1 MFIPLFQFLIVR
13 KVFLMVNNIKSKWND
28 IITYLKEESA
38 ITGPAIRT
46 FIEPLEIFS
55 YEDGIVTLQIN
66 KETQGDCID
75 ILKFKYNVHIKVA
88 IEVITGEEVEI
99 NYIYKSE
106 AVPTNIKEE
115 TLTDKYPYLKS
126 GHSFDTFVTSRS
138 NSMAHAAAVA
148 VAEAPTSQVY
158 NPLFLYSGPGLG
170 KTHLMHSIARH
181 IIEHHP
187 ELNVLYTTSEEFT
200 NQVIEAIR
208 TNKIKGDTAATTNLR
223 KKYRNVDVL
232 LIDDIQFI
240 IGKESTQIEF
250 FNTFEA
256 LFQANKQIVISSDKP
271 PRDMDQ
277 LDERYRSRFNSG
289 LPIDIQPPDYE
300 TSMAILK
307 NYQENEPI
315 KLENEILNYIA
326 TNINSNIR
334 DLEGAYTRV
343 ISLSRLTHQ
352 KITMDLAE
360 DALKD
365 IIKPDDSKE
374 ITIDFIIR
382 IVTDHFNLADDAI
395 ISKRKQK
402 SIAFPRQ
409 ICMYLCKELTSLSTT
424 DIGEKLG
431 KRDHSTVIHGC
442 TKIEEML
449 KVDNSL
455 QNTIDAIKKKINP

>member
-1 MFIPLFQFLIVR
+1 MENKIKARWSEIIAY
-13 KVFLMVNNIKSKWND
+13 LM
-28 IITYLKEESA
+28 EESD
-38 ITGPAIRT
+38 ISKPAIRT
-46 FIEPLEIFS
+46 FIEPLEFFS
-55 YEDGIVTLQIN
+55 YDGGVITFQIN
-66 KETQGDCID
+66 KETQGDCISL
-75 ILKFKYNVHIKVA
+75 LKSRYNVHIKVA
-88 IEVITGEEVEI
+88 IEVVIGEEVEI
-99 NYIYKSE
+99 SYIYKSE
-106 AVPTNIKEE
+106 SVSSYIKEE

-187 ELNVLYTTSEEFT
+187 ELNVLYTTSEDFT

-208 TNKIKGDTAATTNLR
+208 TNKKKGDTAATANLR
-223 KKYRNVDVL
+223 KKYRNIDVF

-256 LFQANKQIVISSDKP
+256 LFQSNKQIVISSDKP

-307 NYQENEPI
+307 NYQENESV
-315 KLENEILNYIA
+315 KLDDKILSYIA
-326 TNINSNIR
+326 TNIRSNIR
-334 DLEGAYTRV
+334 DLEGAYKRV
-343 ISLSRLTHQ
+343 IFSSKLHR
-352 KITMDLAE
+352 KEITLDLAE

-365 IIKPDDSKE
+365 IIRPDDARE
-374 ITIDFIIR
+374 ITVDFINK
-382 IVTDHFNLADDAI
+382 IVTDHFNLAEDAI
-395 ISKRKQK
+395 VSKRKQK

-409 ICMYLCKELTSLSTT
+409 ICMYLCKEFTDLSTT

-431 KRDHSTVIHGC
+431 NRDHSTIIHGC
-442 TKIEEML
+442 DKISEML
-449 KVDNSL
+449 KVDKSL
-455 QNTIDAIKKKINP
+455 QNTIDILRKKINP

>member
-1 MFIPLFQFLIVR
+1 MENKIKARWSEIIAY
-13 KVFLMVNNIKSKWND
+13 LM
-28 IITYLKEESA
+28 EESD
-38 ITGPAIRT
+38 ISKPAIRT
-46 FIEPLEIFS
+46 FIEPLEFFS
-55 YEDGIVTLQIN
+55 YDGGVITFQIN
-66 KETQGDCID
+66 KETQGDCIS
-75 ILKFKYNVHIKVA
+75 LLRSRYNVHIKVA
-88 IEVITGEEVEI
+88 IEVVIGEEIEI
-99 NYIYKSE
+99 SYIYKSE
-106 AVPTNIKEE
+106 SVSSYIKEE

-187 ELNVLYTTSEEFT
+187 ELNVLYTTSEDFT

-208 TNKIKGDTAATTNLR
+208 TNKKKGDTAATANLR
-223 KKYRNVDVL
+223 KKYRNIDVF

-256 LFQANKQIVISSDKP
+256 LFQSNKQIVISSDKP

-307 NYQENEPI
+307 NYQENESV
-315 KLENEILNYIA
+315 KLDDKILSYIA
-326 TNINSNIR
+326 TNIRSNIR
-334 DLEGAYTRV
+334 DLEGAYKRV
-343 ISLSRLTHQ
+343 IFSSKLHR
-352 KITMDLAE
+352 KEITLDLAE

-365 IIKPDDSKE
+365 IIRPDDARE
-374 ITIDFIIR
+374 ITVDFINK
-382 IVTDHFNLADDAI
+382 IVTDHFNLAEDAI
-395 ISKRKQK
+395 VSKRKQK

-409 ICMYLCKELTSLSTT
+409 ICMYLCKEFTDLSTT

-431 KRDHSTVIHGC
+431 NRDHSTIIHGC
-442 TKIEEML
+442 DKISEML
-449 KVDNSL
+449 KVDKSL
-455 QNTIDAIKKKINP
+455 QNTIDILRKKINP

>member
-1 MFIPLFQFLIVR
+1 MENKIKAQWSEIIEY
-13 KVFLMVNNIKSKWND
+13 LM
-28 IITYLKEESA
+28 EESD
-38 ITGPAIRT
+38 ISKPAIRT
-46 FIEPLEIFS
+46 FIEPLEFFM
-55 YEDGIVTLQIN
+55 YENGVITFQID
-66 KETQGDCID
+66 KETQGDCIS
-75 ILKFKYNVHIKVA
+75 LLQSRYNIHIKIA
-88 IEVITGEEVEI
+88 IEVVLGEKVEI
-99 NYIYKSE
+99 NYIYKAETVSSY
-106 AVPTNIKEE
+106 IKEE

-126 GHSFDTFVTSRS
+126 GHSFDTFVISRS

-187 ELNVLYTTSEEFT
+187 ELNVLYTTSEDFT

-208 TNKIKGDTAATTNLR
+208 TNKKKGDTAATANLR
-223 KKYRNVDVL
+223 KKFRNIDVF

-256 LFQANKQIVISSDKP
+256 LFQSNKQIVISSDKP

-307 NYQENEPI
+307 NYQENESV
-315 KLENEILNYIA
+315 KLDDNILSYIA
-326 TNINSNIR
+326 TNIRSNIR
-334 DLEGAYTRV
+334 DLEGAYKRV
-343 ISLSRLTHQ
+343 IFSSKLHRK
-352 KITMDLAE
+352 KITLDLAE

-365 IIKPDDSKE
+365 IIRPNDARE
-374 ITIDFIIR
+374 ISVDFINKV
-382 IVTDHFNLADDAI
+382 VTDHFDLSDDAI
-395 ISKRKQK
+395 VSKRKQK
-402 SIAFPRQ
+402 NIAFPRQ
-409 ICMYLCKELTSLSTT
+409 ICMYLCKEFTDLSTT
-424 DIGEKLG
+424 EIGEKLG

-442 TKIEEML
+442 DKISELL
-449 KVDNSL
+449 KTDKSL
-455 QNTIDAIKKKINP
+455 QDTIDILRKKINP

>member
-1 MFIPLFQFLIVR
+1 MENKIKARWSEIIAY
-13 KVFLMVNNIKSKWND
+13 LM
-28 IITYLKEESA
+28 EESD
-38 ITGPAIRT
+38 ISKPAIRT
-46 FIEPLEIFS
+46 FIEPLEFFS
-55 YEDGIVTLQIN
+55 YDDGIITFQIN
-66 KETQGDCID
+66 KETQGDCISL
-75 ILKFKYNVHIKVA
+75 LKSRYNVHIKVA
-88 IEVITGEEVEI
+88 IEVVIGEEVEI
-99 NYIYKSE
+99 SYIYKSE
-106 AVPTNIKEE
+106 SVSSYIKEE

-187 ELNVLYTTSEEFT
+187 ELNVLYTTSEDFT

-208 TNKIKGDTAATTNLR
+208 TNKKKGDTAATANLR
-223 KKYRNVDVL
+223 KKYRNIDVF

-307 NYQENEPI
+307 NYQENESV
-315 KLENEILNYIA
+315 KLDDKILSYIA
-326 TNINSNIR
+326 TNIRSNIR
-334 DLEGAYTRV
+334 DLEGAYKRV
-343 ISLSRLTHQ
+343 IFSSKLHR
-352 KITMDLAE
+352 KEITLDLAE

-365 IIKPDDSKE
+365 IIRPDDARE
-374 ITIDFIIR
+374 ITVDFINK
-382 IVTDHFNLADDAI
+382 IVTDHFNLAEDAI
-395 ISKRKQK
+395 VSKRKQK

-409 ICMYLCKELTSLSTT
+409 ICMYLCKEFTDLSTT

-431 KRDHSTVIHGC
+431 NRDHSTIIHGC
-442 TKIEEML
+442 EKISEML
-449 KVDNSL
+449 KVDKSL
-455 QNTIDAIKKKINP
+455 QNTIDILRKKINP

>member
-1 MFIPLFQFLIVR
+1 M
-13 KVFLMVNNIKSKWND
+13 KNKIKAQWSD
-28 IITYLKEESA
+28 IIAYLMEESD
-38 ITGPAIRT
+38 ISKPAIRT
-46 FIEPLEIFS
+46 FIEPLEFFS
-55 YEDGIVTLQIN
+55 YDGGVITFQIN
-66 KETQGDCID
+66 KETQGDCISL
-75 ILKFKYNVHIKVA
+75 LKSRYNVHIKVA
-88 IEVITGEEVEI
+88 IEVVIGEEVEI
-99 NYIYKSE
+99 SYIYKSE
-106 AVPTNIKEE
+106 SVSSYIKEE

-187 ELNVLYTTSEEFT
+187 ELNVLYTTSEDFT

-208 TNKIKGDTAATTNLR
+208 TNKKKGDTAATANLR
-223 KKYRNVDVL
+223 KKYRNIDVF

-256 LFQANKQIVISSDKP
+256 LFQSNKQIVISSDKP

-307 NYQENEPI
+307 NYQENESV
-315 KLENEILNYIA
+315 KLDDKILSYIA
-326 TNINSNIR
+326 TNIRSNIR
-334 DLEGAYTRV
+334 DLEGAYKRV
-343 ISLSRLTHQ
+343 IFSSKLHR
-352 KITMDLAE
+352 KEITLDLAE

-365 IIKPDDSKE
+365 IIRPDDARE
-374 ITIDFIIR
+374 ITVDFINK
-382 IVTDHFNLADDAI
+382 IVTDHFNLAEDAI
-395 ISKRKQK
+395 VSKRKQK

-409 ICMYLCKELTSLSTT
+409 ICMYLCKEFTDLSTT

-431 KRDHSTVIHGC
+431 NRDHSTIIHGC
-442 TKIEEML
+442 DKISEML
-449 KVDNSL
+449 KVDKSL
-455 QNTIDAIKKKINP
+455 QNTIDILRKKINP

>member
-1 MFIPLFQFLIVR
+1 MENKIKARWSEIIAY
-13 KVFLMVNNIKSKWND
+13 LM
-28 IITYLKEESA
+28 EESD
-38 ITGPAIRT
+38 ISKPAIRT
-46 FIEPLEIFS
+46 FIEPLEFFS
-55 YEDGIVTLQIN
+55 YDGGVITFQIN
-66 KETQGDCID
+66 KETQGDCISL
-75 ILKFKYNVHIKVA
+75 LKSRYNVHIKVA
-88 IEVITGEEVEI
+88 IEVVIGEEVEI
-99 NYIYKSE
+99 SYIYKSE
-106 AVPTNIKEE
+106 SVSSYIKEE

-187 ELNVLYTTSEEFT
+187 ELNVLYTTSEDFT

-208 TNKIKGDTAATTNLR
+208 TNKKKGDTAATANLR
-223 KKYRNVDVL
+223 KKYRNIDVF

-256 LFQANKQIVISSDKP
+256 LFQSNKQIVISSDKP

-307 NYQENEPI
+307 NYQENESV
-315 KLENEILNYIA
+315 KLDDKILSYIA
-326 TNINSNIR
+326 TNIRSNIR
-334 DLEGAYTRV
+334 DLEGAYKRV
-343 ISLSRLTHQ
+343 IFSSKLHR
-352 KITMDLAE
+352 KEITLDLAE

-365 IIKPDDSKE
+365 IIRPDDARE
-374 ITIDFIIR
+374 ITVDFINK
-382 IVTDHFNLADDAI
+382 IVTDHFNLAEDAI
-395 ISKRKQK
+395 VSKRKQK

-409 ICMYLCKELTSLSTT
+409 ICMYLCKEFTDLSTT

-431 KRDHSTVIHGC
+431 NRDHSTIIHGC
-442 TKIEEML
+442 EKISEML
-449 KVDNSL
+449 KVDKSL
-455 QNTIDAIKKKINP
+455 QNTIDILRKKINP

>member
-1 MFIPLFQFLIVR
+1 MKNEI
-13 KVFLMVNNIKSKWND
+13 KTKWNNIMA
-28 IITYLKEESA
+28 YLKEESA

-55 YEDGIVTLQIN
+55 YEDDIVTFEIN

-75 ILKFKYNVHIKVA
+75 ILKSKYNVHIKVA
-88 IEVITGEEVEI
+88 IEVVTGQEVEVD
-99 NYIYKSE
+99 YIYKTES
-106 AVPTNIKEE
+106 VSSYIKEE

-138 NSMAHAAAVA
+138 NSMAYAAAVA

-158 NPLFLYSGPGLG
+158 NPLFLYSGSGLG

-181 IIEHHP
+181 IIENHP
-187 ELNVLYTTSEEFT
+187 ELNVLYTTSEDFT
-200 NQVIEAIR
+200 NQVVEAIR
-208 TNKIKGDTAATTNLR
+208 TNKKKGDTAATTNLR
-223 KKYRNVDVL
+223 KKYRYVDVL

-256 LFQANKQIVISSDKP
+256 LFQADKQIVISSDKP

-307 NYQENEPI
+307 NYQENESI
-315 KLENEILNYIA
+315 KLEDKILSYIA
-326 TNINSNIR
+326 TNIKSNIR
-334 DLEGAYTRV
+334 DLEGAYKKV
-343 ISLSRLTHQ
+343 IFLSKLTHQ
-352 KITMDLAE
+352 EITLALAE

-365 IIKPDDSKE
+365 IIKPNDSKE
-374 ITIDFIIR
+374 ITVDYINK
-382 IVTDHFNLADDAI
+382 IVTDHYNLAEDAI

-409 ICMYLCKELTSLSTT
+409 ICMYLCKELTGLSTT

-431 KRDHSTVIHGC
+431 NRDHSTVIHGC

-455 QNTIDAIKKKINP
+455 QNTIDVLMKKINP

>member
-1 MFIPLFQFLIVR
+1 MENKIKAQWSEIIAY
-13 KVFLMVNNIKSKWND
+13 LM
-28 IITYLKEESA
+28 EESD
-38 ITGPAIRT
+38 ISKPAIRT
-46 FIEPLEIFS
+46 FIEPLEFFS
-55 YEDGIVTLQIN
+55 YEDGVITFQIN
-66 KETQGDCID
+66 KETQGDCISL
-75 ILKFKYNVHIKVA
+75 LKSRYNVHIKVA
-88 IEVITGEEVEI
+88 IEVVIGEEIEI
-99 NYIYKSE
+99 SYIYKSE
-106 AVPTNIKEE
+106 SVSSYIKEE

-181 IIEHHP
+181 IIEHHS
-187 ELNVLYTTSEEFT
+187 ELNVLYTTSEDFT

-208 TNKIKGDTAATTNLR
+208 TNKKKGDTAATANLR
-223 KKYRNVDVL
+223 KKYRNIDVF

-256 LFQANKQIVISSDKP
+256 LFQSNKQIVISSDKP

-307 NYQENEPI
+307 NYQENESV
-315 KLENEILNYIA
+315 KLDDKILSYIA
-326 TNINSNIR
+326 TNIRSNIR
-334 DLEGAYTRV
+334 DLEGAYKRV
-343 ISLSRLTHQ
+343 IFSSKLHR
-352 KITMDLAE
+352 KEITLDLAE

-365 IIKPDDSKE
+365 IIRPDDARE
-374 ITIDFIIR
+374 ITVDFINK
-382 IVTDHFNLADDAI
+382 IVTDHFNLAEDAI
-395 ISKRKQK
+395 VSKRKQK

-409 ICMYLCKELTSLSTT
+409 ICMYLCKEFTDLSTS

-431 KRDHSTVIHGC
+431 NRDHSTIIHGC
-442 TKIEEML
+442 DKISEML
-449 KVDNSL
+449 KVDKSL
-455 QNTIDAIKKKINP
+455 QNTIDILRKKINP

>member
-1 MFIPLFQFLIVR
+1 MENKIKAQWSEIIAY
-13 KVFLMVNNIKSKWND
+13 LM
-28 IITYLKEESA
+28 EESD
-38 ITGPAIRT
+38 ISKPAIRT
-46 FIEPLEIFS
+46 FIEPLEFFS
-55 YEDGIVTLQIN
+55 YDNRVITFQIN
-66 KETQGDCID
+66 KETQGDCISL
-75 ILKFKYNVHIKVA
+75 LKSRYNVHIKVA
-88 IEVITGEEVEI
+88 IEVVIGEEIEI
-99 NYIYKSE
+99 SYIYKSE
-106 AVPTNIKEE
+106 SVSSYIKEE

-181 IIEHHP
+181 IIEHHS
-187 ELNVLYTTSEEFT
+187 ELNVLYTTSEDFT

-208 TNKIKGDTAATTNLR
+208 TNKKKGDTAATANLR
-223 KKYRNVDVL
+223 KKYRNIDVF

-256 LFQANKQIVISSDKP
+256 LFQSNKQIVISSDKP

-307 NYQENEPI
+307 NYQENESV
-315 KLENEILNYIA
+315 KLDDKILSYIA
-326 TNINSNIR
+326 TNIRSNIR
-334 DLEGAYTRV
+334 DLEGAYKRV
-343 ISLSRLTHQ
+343 IFSSKLHR
-352 KITMDLAE
+352 KEITLDLAE

-365 IIKPDDSKE
+365 IIRPDDARE
-374 ITIDFIIR
+374 ITVDFINK
-382 IVTDHFNLADDAI
+382 IVTDHFNLAEDAI
-395 ISKRKQK
+395 VSKRKQK

-409 ICMYLCKELTSLSTT
+409 ICMYLSKEFTDLSTT

-431 KRDHSTVIHGC
+431 NRDHSTIIHGC
-442 TKIEEML
+442 DKISEML
-449 KVDNSL
+449 KVDKSL
-455 QNTIDAIKKKINP
+455 QNTIDILRKKINP

>member
-1 MFIPLFQFLIVR
+1 MENKIKAQWSEIIAY
-13 KVFLMVNNIKSKWND
+13 LM
-28 IITYLKEESA
+28 EESD
-38 ITGPAIRT
+38 ISKPAIRT
-46 FIEPLEIFS
+46 FIEPLEFFS
-55 YEDGIVTLQIN
+55 YDDGVITFQIN
-66 KETQGDCID
+66 KETQGDCISL
-75 ILKFKYNVHIKVA
+75 LKSRYNVHIKVA
-88 IEVITGEEVEI
+88 IEVVIGEEIEI
-99 NYIYKSE
+99 SYIYKSE
-106 AVPTNIKEE
+106 SVSSYIKEE

-187 ELNVLYTTSEEFT
+187 ELNVLYTTSEDFT

-208 TNKIKGDTAATTNLR
+208 TNKKKGDTAATANLR
-223 KKYRNVDVL
+223 KKYRNIDVF

-256 LFQANKQIVISSDKP
+256 LFQSNKQIVISSDKP

-307 NYQENEPI
+307 NYQENESV
-315 KLENEILNYIA
+315 KLDDKILSYIA
-326 TNINSNIR
+326 TNIRSNIR
-334 DLEGAYTRV
+334 DLEGAYKRV
-343 ISLSRLTHQ
+343 IFSSKLHR
-352 KITMDLAE
+352 KEITLDLAE

-365 IIKPDDSKE
+365 IIRPDDARE
-374 ITIDFIIR
+374 ITVDFINK
-382 IVTDHFNLADDAI
+382 IVTDHFNLAEDAI
-395 ISKRKQK
+395 VSKRKQK

-409 ICMYLCKELTSLSTT
+409 ICMYLCKEFTDLSTT

-431 KRDHSTVIHGC
+431 NRDHSTIIHGC
-442 TKIEEML
+442 DKISEML
-449 KVDNSL
+449 KVDKSL
-455 QNTIDAIKKKINP
+455 QNTIDILRKKINP

>member
-1 MFIPLFQFLIVR
+1 MKNEI
-13 KVFLMVNNIKSKWND
+13 KAKWNNI
-28 IITYLKEESA
+28 IAYLKEESA

-46 FIEPLEIFS
+46 FIEPLEIHS
-55 YEDGIVTLQIN
+55 YKDGVVTFEIN

-75 ILKFKYNVHIKVA
+75 ILKSKYNVHIKVA
-88 IEVITGEEVEI
+88 IEVVTGQEVEI
-99 NYIYKSE
+99 DYIYKTELVSSY
-106 AVPTNIKEE
+106 IKEE

-138 NSMAHAAAVA
+138 NSMAYAAAVA
-148 VAEAPTSQVY
+148 VAETPTSQVY
-158 NPLFLYSGPGLG
+158 NPLFLYSDSGLG

-181 IIEHHP
+181 IIENHP
-187 ELNVLYTTSEEFT
+187 ELNVLYTTSEDFT

-208 TNKIKGDTAATTNLR
+208 TNKKKGDTAATTNLR

-256 LFQANKQIVISSDKP
+256 LFQADKQIVISSDKP

-307 NYQENEPI
+307 NYQENESI
-315 KLENEILNYIA
+315 KLEDKILSYIA
-326 TNINSNIR
+326 TNIKSNIR
-334 DLEGAYTRV
+334 DLEGAYKKV
-343 ISLSRLTHQ
+343 IFLSKLTHQ
-352 KITMDLAE
+352 EITLALAE

-365 IIKPDDSKE
+365 IIKPNDSKE
-374 ITIDFIIR
+374 ITVDYINK
-382 IVTDHFNLADDAI
+382 IVTDHYNLAEDAI

-409 ICMYLCKELTSLSTT
+409 ICMYLCKELTGLSTT

-431 KRDHSTVIHGC
+431 NRDHSTVIHGC

-455 QNTIDAIKKKINP
+455 QNTIDVLMKKINP

>member
-1 MFIPLFQFLIVR
+1 M
-13 KVFLMVNNIKSKWND
+13 KNEIKAKWNN

-55 YEDGIVTLQIN
+55 YEDGVITFEIN

-75 ILKFKYNVHIKVA
+75 ILKSKYNVHIKVA
-88 IEVITGEEVEI
+88 IEVITGQEVEVD
-99 NYIYKSE
+99 YIYKTES
-106 AVPTNIKEE
+106 VSSYIKEE

-138 NSMAHAAAVA
+138 NSMAYAAAVA

-158 NPLFLYSGPGLG
+158 NPLFLYSGSGLG

-181 IIEHHP
+181 IIENHP
-187 ELNVLYTTSEEFT
+187 ELNVLYTTSEDFT
-200 NQVIEAIR
+200 NQVVEAIR
-208 TNKIKGDTAATTNLR
+208 TNKKKGDTAATTNLR
-223 KKYRNVDVL
+223 KKYRYVDVL

-256 LFQANKQIVISSDKP
+256 LFQADKQIVISSDKP

-307 NYQENEPI
+307 NYQENESI
-315 KLENEILNYIA
+315 KLEDKILSYIA
-326 TNINSNIR
+326 TNIKSNIR
-334 DLEGAYTRV
+334 DLEGAYKKV
-343 ISLSRLTHQ
+343 IFLSKLTHQ
-352 KITMDLAE
+352 EITLALAE

-365 IIKPDDSKE
+365 IIKPNDSKE
-374 ITIDFIIR
+374 ITVDYINK
-382 IVTDHFNLADDAI
+382 IVTDHYNLTEDAI

-409 ICMYLCKELTSLSTT
+409 ICMYLCKELTGLSTT

-431 KRDHSTVIHGC
+431 NRDHSTVIHGC

-455 QNTIDAIKKKINP
+455 QNTIDVLMKKINP

>member
-1 MFIPLFQFLIVR
+1 M
-13 KVFLMVNNIKSKWND
+13 KNKIKAQWSD
-28 IITYLKEESA
+28 IIAYLMEESD
-38 ITGPAIRT
+38 ISKPAIRT
-46 FIEPLEIFS
+46 FIEPLEVYS
-55 YEDGIVTLQIN
+55 YEDGVITFQIN
-66 KETQGDCID
+66 KETQGDCISL
-75 ILKFKYNVHIKVA
+75 LKSRYNVHIKVA
-88 IEVITGEEVEI
+88 IEVVIGEEVEI
-99 NYIYKSE
+99 SYIYKTES
-106 AVPTNIKEE
+106 VSTYIKEE

-181 IIEHHP
+181 IIEHYP
-187 ELNVLYTTSEEFT
+187 ELNVLYTTSEDFT

-208 TNKIKGDTAATTNLR
+208 TNKKKGDTAATTNLR
-223 KKYRNVDVL
+223 KKFRNVDVL

-307 NYQENEPI
+307 NYQENESV
-315 KLENEILNYIA
+315 KLDDKILSYIA
-326 TNINSNIR
+326 TNIKSNIR
-334 DLEGAYTRV
+334 DLEGAYKRV
-343 ISLSRLTHQ
+343 IFSSKLNR
-352 KITMDLAE
+352 KEITLELAE

-365 IIKPDDSKE
+365 IIRPNDSRK
-374 ITIDFIIR
+374 ITVDYINK
-382 IVTDHFNLADDAI
+382 IVTDHFNLAEDAI
-395 ISKRKQK
+395 NSKRKNKQ
-402 SIAFPRQ
+402 IAFPRQ
-409 ICMYLCKELTSLSTT
+409 ICMYLCKEYTELSTT
-424 DIGEKLG
+424 DIGKNLG
-431 KRDHSTVIHGC
+431 NRDHSTVMHGC
-442 TKIEEML
+442 NKISELL
-449 KVDNSL
+449 KVDNNL
-455 QNTIDAIKKKINP
+455 QNTIDILKKKINP

>member
-1 MFIPLFQFLIVR
+1 MENKIKAQWSEIIAY
-13 KVFLMVNNIKSKWND
+13 LM
-28 IITYLKEESA
+28 EESD
-38 ITGPAIRT
+38 ISKPAIRT
-46 FIEPLEIFS
+46 FIEPLEFFS
-55 YEDGIVTLQIN
+55 YEDGVITFQIN
-66 KETQGDCID
+66 KETQGDCISL
-75 ILKFKYNVHIKVA
+75 LKSRYNVHIKVA
-88 IEVITGEEVEI
+88 IEVVIGEEIEI
-99 NYIYKSE
+99 SYIYKSE
-106 AVPTNIKEE
+106 SVSSYIKEE

-181 IIEHHP
+181 IIEHHS
-187 ELNVLYTTSEEFT
+187 ELNVLYTTSEDFT

-208 TNKIKGDTAATTNLR
+208 TNKKKGDTAATANLR
-223 KKYRNVDVL
+223 KKYRNIDVF

-256 LFQANKQIVISSDKP
+256 LFQSNKQIVISSDKP

-307 NYQENEPI
+307 NYQENESV
-315 KLENEILNYIA
+315 KLDDKILSYIA
-326 TNINSNIR
+326 TNIRSNIR
-334 DLEGAYTRV
+334 DLEGAYKRV
-343 ISLSRLTHQ
+343 IFSSKLHR
-352 KITMDLAE
+352 KEITLDLAE

-365 IIKPDDSKE
+365 IIRPDDARE
-374 ITIDFIIR
+374 ITVDFINK
-382 IVTDHFNLADDAI
+382 IVTDHFNLAEDAI
-395 ISKRKQK
+395 VSKRKQK

-409 ICMYLCKELTSLSTT
+409 ICMYLCKEFTDLSTT

-431 KRDHSTVIHGC
+431 NRDHSTIIHGC
-442 TKIEEML
+442 DKISEML
-449 KVDNSL
+449 KVDKSL
-455 QNTIDAIKKKINP
+455 QNTIDILRKKINP

>member
-1 MFIPLFQFLIVR
+1 M
-13 KVFLMVNNIKSKWND
+13 KDKIKSQWDN
-28 IITYLKEESA
+28 IIAYLKEESP

-55 YEDGIVTLQIN
+55 YEDGILTLQID
-66 KETQGDCID
+66 KKTQGDCID
-75 ILKFKYNVHIKVA
+75 FLKSRYNVHIKVA
-88 IEVITGEEVEI
+88 IESVIGNEVEI

-106 AVPTNIKEE
+106 PVSTYLKEE
-115 TLTDKYPYLKS
+115 SLTDKYPYLKS

-138 NSMAHAAAVA
+138 NSMAYAAAVA

-158 NPLFLYSGPGLG
+158 NPLFLYSGSGLG

-181 IIEHHP
+181 VIEHHP
-187 ELNVLYTTSEEFT
+187 ELNVLYTTSEDFT

-208 TNKIKGDTAATTNLR
+208 TNKKKGDTAATTNLR
-223 KKYRNVDVL
+223 NKYRNVDVL

-256 LFQANKQIVISSDKP
+256 LSQADKQIVISSDKP

-307 NYQENEPI
+307 NYQENESV
-315 KLENEILNYIA
+315 KLEDKILSYIA
-326 TNINSNIR
+326 TNIRSNIR
-334 DLEGAYTRV
+334 DLEGAYKKV
-343 ISLSRLTHQ
+343 IFLSKLTHQ
-352 KITMDLAE
+352 EITLELAE

-365 IIKPDDSKE
+365 IIKPNDSKE
-374 ITIDFIIR
+374 ITVDFIIK
-382 IVTDHFNLADDAI
+382 IVTDHFNLAEDAI
-395 ISKRKQK
+395 ISKRRQN

-409 ICMYLCKELTSLSTT
+409 ICMYLCKELTGLSTT

-431 KRDHSTVIHGC
+431 NRDHSTVIHGC
-442 TKIEEML
+442 AKIEEKL

-455 QNTIDAIKKKINP
+455 QNTIEVLKKKINP

>member
-1 MFIPLFQFLIVR
+1 M
-13 KVFLMVNNIKSKWND
+13 
-28 IITYLKEESA
+28 EESD
-38 ITGPAIRT
+38 ISKPAIRT
-46 FIEPLEIFS
+46 FIEPLEFFS
-55 YEDGIVTLQIN
+55 YDDGIITFQIN
-66 KETQGDCID
+66 KETQGDCISL
-75 ILKFKYNVHIKVA
+75 LKSRYNVHIKVA
-88 IEVITGEEVEI
+88 IEVVIGEEVEI
-99 NYIYKSE
+99 SYIYKSE
-106 AVPTNIKEE
+106 SVSSYIKEE

-187 ELNVLYTTSEEFT
+187 ELNVLYTTSEDFT

-208 TNKIKGDTAATTNLR
+208 TNKKKGDTAATANLR
-223 KKYRNVDVL
+223 KKYRNIDVF

-307 NYQENEPI
+307 NYQENESV
-315 KLENEILNYIA
+315 KLDDKILSYIA
-326 TNINSNIR
+326 TNIRSNIR
-334 DLEGAYTRV
+334 DLEGAYKRV
-343 ISLSRLTHQ
+343 IFSSKLHR
-352 KITMDLAE
+352 KEITLDLAE

-365 IIKPDDSKE
+365 IIRPDDARE
-374 ITIDFIIR
+374 ITVDFINK
-382 IVTDHFNLADDAI
+382 IVTDHFNLAEDAI

-409 ICMYLCKELTSLSTT
+409 ICMYLCKEFTDLSTT

-431 KRDHSTVIHGC
+431 NRDHSTIIHGC
-442 TKIEEML
+442 EKISEML
-449 KVDNSL
+449 KVDKSL
-455 QNTIDAIKKKINP
+455 QNTIDILRKKINP

>member
-1 MFIPLFQFLIVR
+1 MENKIKAQWSEIIAY
-13 KVFLMVNNIKSKWND
+13 LM
-28 IITYLKEESA
+28 EESD
-38 ITGPAIRT
+38 ISKPAIRT
-46 FIEPLEIFS
+46 FIEPLEFFS
-55 YEDGIVTLQIN
+55 YDDGIITFQIN
-66 KETQGDCID
+66 KETQGDCISL
-75 ILKFKYNVHIKVA
+75 LKSRYNVHIKVA
-88 IEVITGEEVEI
+88 IEVVIGEEIEI
-99 NYIYKSE
+99 SYIYKSE
-106 AVPTNIKEE
+106 SVSSYIKEE

-181 IIEHHP
+181 ILEHHP
-187 ELNVLYTTSEEFT
+187 ELNVLYTTSEDFT

-208 TNKIKGDTAATTNLR
+208 TNKKKGDTAATANLR
-223 KKYRNVDVL
+223 KKYRNIDVF

-256 LFQANKQIVISSDKP
+256 LFQSNKQIVISSDKP

-307 NYQENEPI
+307 NYQENESV
-315 KLENEILNYIA
+315 KLDDKILSYIA
-326 TNINSNIR
+326 TNIRSNIR
-334 DLEGAYTRV
+334 DLEGAYKRV
-343 ISLSRLTHQ
+343 IFSSKLHR
-352 KITMDLAE
+352 KEITLDLAE

-365 IIKPDDSKE
+365 IIRPDDARE
-374 ITIDFIIR
+374 ITVDFINK
-382 IVTDHFNLADDAI
+382 IVTDHFNLAEDAI
-395 ISKRKQK
+395 VSKRKQK

-409 ICMYLCKELTSLSTT
+409 ICMYLCKEFTDLSTT

-431 KRDHSTVIHGC
+431 NRDHSTIIHGC
-442 TKIEEML
+442 DKISELL
-449 KVDNSL
+449 KVDKSL
-455 QNTIDAIKKKINP
+455 QNTIDILRKKINP

>member
-1 MFIPLFQFLIVR
+1 MENKIKAQWSEIIAY
-13 KVFLMVNNIKSKWND
+13 LM
-28 IITYLKEESA
+28 EESD
-38 ITGPAIRT
+38 ISKPAIRT
-46 FIEPLEIFS
+46 FIEPLEFFS
-55 YEDGIVTLQIN
+55 YEDGVITFQIN
-66 KETQGDCID
+66 KETQGDCISL
-75 ILKFKYNVHIKVA
+75 LKSRYNVHIKVA
-88 IEVITGEEVEI
+88 IEVVIGEEIEI
-99 NYIYKSE
+99 SYIYKSE
-106 AVPTNIKEE
+106 SVSSYIKEE

-187 ELNVLYTTSEEFT
+187 ELNVLYTTSEDFT

-208 TNKIKGDTAATTNLR
+208 TNKKKGDTAATANLR
-223 KKYRNVDVL
+223 KKYRNIDVF

-256 LFQANKQIVISSDKP
+256 LFQSNKQIVISSDKP

-307 NYQENEPI
+307 NYQENESV
-315 KLENEILNYIA
+315 KLDDKILSYIA
-326 TNINSNIR
+326 TNIRSNIR
-334 DLEGAYTRV
+334 DLEGAYKRV
-343 ISLSRLTHQ
+343 IFSSKLHR
-352 KITMDLAE
+352 KEITLDLAE

-365 IIKPDDSKE
+365 IIRPDDARE
-374 ITIDFIIR
+374 ITVDFINK
-382 IVTDHFNLADDAI
+382 IVTDHFNLAEDAI
-395 ISKRKQK
+395 VSKRKQK

-409 ICMYLCKELTSLSTT
+409 ICMYLCKEFTDLSTT

-431 KRDHSTVIHGC
+431 NRDHSTIIHGC
-442 TKIEEML
+442 DKISEML
-449 KVDNSL
+449 KVDKSL
-455 QNTIDAIKKKINP
+455 QNTIDILRKKINP

>member
-1 MFIPLFQFLIVR
+1 M
-13 KVFLMVNNIKSKWND
+13 KNKIKAQWSD
-28 IITYLKEESA
+28 IIAYLMEESD
-38 ITGPAIRT
+38 ISKPAIRT
-46 FIEPLEIFS
+46 FIEPLEVYS
-55 YEDGIVTLQIN
+55 YKDGVVTLQID
-66 KETQGDCID
+66 KETQGDCIGL
-75 ILKFKYNVHIKVA
+75 LKSRYNIHIKVA
-88 IEVITGEEVEI
+88 IEVVIGEEVEI
-99 NYIYKSE
+99 SYIYKSE
-106 AVPTNIKEE
+106 AVPTYIKEE

-126 GHSFDTFVTSRS
+126 GHSFDTFVTSQS

-181 IIEHHP
+181 IIEHYP
-187 ELNVLYTTSEEFT
+187 ELNVLYTTSEDFT

-208 TNKIKGDTAATTNLR
+208 TNKKKGDTAATTNLR

-271 PRDMDQ
+271 PRDMEQ

-307 NYQENEPI
+307 NYQENESV
-315 KLENEILNYIA
+315 KLDDKILSYIA
-326 TNINSNIR
+326 TNIKSNIR
-334 DLEGAYTRV
+334 DLEGAYKRV
-343 ISLSRLTHQ
+343 IFSSKLNH
-352 KITMDLAE
+352 KEITLELAE

-365 IIKPDDSKE
+365 IIRPNDSRE
-374 ITIDFIIR
+374 ITVDYINK
-382 IVTDHFNLADDAI
+382 IVTDHFNLAEDAI
-395 ISKRKQK
+395 NSKRKNKQ
-402 SIAFPRQ
+402 IAFPRQ
-409 ICMYLCKELTSLSTT
+409 ICMYLCKELTELSTT

-431 KRDHSTVIHGC
+431 NRDHSTVMHGC
-442 TKIEEML
+442 NKISELL
-449 KVDNSL
+449 KVDNNL
-455 QNTIDAIKKKINP
+455 QNTIDILKKKINP

>member
-1 MFIPLFQFLIVR
+1 MENKIKARWSEIIAY
-13 KVFLMVNNIKSKWND
+13 LM
-28 IITYLKEESA
+28 EESN
-38 ITGPAIRT
+38 ISKPAIRT
-46 FIEPLEIFS
+46 FIEPLEFFS
-55 YEDGIVTLQIN
+55 YDGGVITFQIN
-66 KETQGDCID
+66 KETQGDCISL
-75 ILKFKYNVHIKVA
+75 LKSRYNVHIKVA
-88 IEVITGEEVEI
+88 IEVVIGEEVEI
-99 NYIYKSE
+99 SYIYKSE
-106 AVPTNIKEE
+106 SVSSYIKEE

-187 ELNVLYTTSEEFT
+187 ELNVLYTTSEDFT

-208 TNKIKGDTAATTNLR
+208 TNKKKGDTAATANLR
-223 KKYRNVDVL
+223 KKYRNIDVF

-256 LFQANKQIVISSDKP
+256 LFQSNKQIVISSDKP

-307 NYQENEPI
+307 NYQENESV
-315 KLENEILNYIA
+315 KLDDKILSYIA
-326 TNINSNIR
+326 TNIRSNIR
-334 DLEGAYTRV
+334 DLEGAYKRV
-343 ISLSRLTHQ
+343 IFSSKLHR
-352 KITMDLAE
+352 KEITLDLAE

-365 IIKPDDSKE
+365 IIRPDDARE
-374 ITIDFIIR
+374 ITVDFINK
-382 IVTDHFNLADDAI
+382 IVTDHFNLAEDAI
-395 ISKRKQK
+395 VSKRKQK

-409 ICMYLCKELTSLSTT
+409 ICMYLCKEFTDLSTT

-431 KRDHSTVIHGC
+431 NRDHSTIIHGC
-442 TKIEEML
+442 EKISEML
-449 KVDNSL
+449 KVDKSL
-455 QNTIDAIKKKINP
+455 QNTIDILRKKINP

>member
-1 MFIPLFQFLIVR
+1 MKNEI
-13 KVFLMVNNIKSKWND
+13 KAKWNNI
-28 IITYLKEESA
+28 IAYLKEESA

-46 FIEPLEIFS
+46 FIEPLEVFS
-55 YEDGIVTLQIN
+55 FEDGIVTFQIN

-75 ILKFKYNVHIKVA
+75 ILKSKYNVHIKVA
-88 IEVITGEEVEI
+88 IEVVTGQEVEI
-99 NYIYKSE
+99 DYIYKTES
-106 AVPTNIKEE
+106 VSSYIKEE

-138 NSMAHAAAVA
+138 NSMAYAAAVA

-158 NPLFLYSGPGLG
+158 NPLFLYSGSGLG

-181 IIEHHP
+181 IIENRP
-187 ELNVLYTTSEEFT
+187 ELNVLYTTSEDFT
-200 NQVIEAIR
+200 NQVVEAIR
-208 TNKIKGDTAATTNLR
+208 TNKKKGDTAATTNLR
-223 KKYRNVDVL
+223 KKYRYVDVL

-256 LFQANKQIVISSDKP
+256 LFQADKQIVISSDKP

-307 NYQENEPI
+307 NYQENESI
-315 KLENEILNYIA
+315 KLEDKILSYIA
-326 TNINSNIR
+326 TNIKSNIR
-334 DLEGAYTRV
+334 DLEGAYKKV
-343 ISLSRLTHQ
+343 IFLSKLTHQ
-352 KITMDLAE
+352 EITLALAE

-365 IIKPDDSKE
+365 IIKPNDSKE
-374 ITIDFIIR
+374 ITVDYINK
-382 IVTDHFNLADDAI
+382 IVTDHYNLAEDAI

-409 ICMYLCKELTSLSTT
+409 ICMYLCKELTGLSTT

-431 KRDHSTVIHGC
+431 NRDHSTVIHGC

-455 QNTIDAIKKKINP
+455 QNTIDILMKKINP

>member
-1 MFIPLFQFLIVR
+1 M
-13 KVFLMVNNIKSKWND
+13 KNKIKAQWSD
-28 IITYLKEESA
+28 IIAYLMEESD
-38 ITGPAIRT
+38 ISKPAIRT
-46 FIEPLEIFS
+46 FIEPLEVYS
-55 YEDGIVTLQIN
+55 YKDGVVTLQID
-66 KETQGDCID
+66 KETQGDCIGL
-75 ILKFKYNVHIKVA
+75 LKSRYNIHIKVA
-88 IEVITGEEVEI
+88 IEVVIGEEVEI
-99 NYIYKSE
+99 SYIYKSE
-106 AVPTNIKEE
+106 AVPTYIKEE

-126 GHSFDTFVTSRS
+126 GHSFDTFVTSQS

-181 IIEHHP
+181 IIEHYP
-187 ELNVLYTTSEEFT
+187 ELNVLYTTSEDFT

-208 TNKIKGDTAATTNLR
+208 TNKKKGDTAATTNLR

-271 PRDMDQ
+271 PRDMEQ

-307 NYQENEPI
+307 NYQENESV
-315 KLENEILNYIA
+315 KLDDKILSYIA
-326 TNINSNIR
+326 TNIKSNIR
-334 DLEGAYTRV
+334 DLEGAYKRV
-343 ISLSRLTHQ
+343 IFSSKLNH
-352 KITMDLAE
+352 KEITLELAE

-365 IIKPDDSKE
+365 IIRPNDSRE
-374 ITIDFIIR
+374 ITVDYINK
-382 IVTDHFNLADDAI
+382 IVTDHFNLAEDAI
-395 ISKRKQK
+395 NSKRKNKQ
-402 SIAFPRQ
+402 IAFPRQ
-409 ICMYLCKELTSLSTT
+409 ICMYLCKELTELSTT

-431 KRDHSTVIHGC
+431 NRDHSTVMHGC
-442 TKIEEML
+442 NKISEL
-449 KVDNSL
+449 IKVDNNL
-455 QNTIDAIKKKINP
+455 QNTIDILKKKINP

>member
-1 MFIPLFQFLIVR
+1 MENKIKARWSEIIAY
-13 KVFLMVNNIKSKWND
+13 LM
-28 IITYLKEESA
+28 EESD
-38 ITGPAIRT
+38 ISKPAIRT
-46 FIEPLEIFS
+46 FIEPLEFFS
-55 YEDGIVTLQIN
+55 YDGGVITFQIN
-66 KETQGDCID
+66 KETQGDCISL
-75 ILKFKYNVHIKVA
+75 LKSRYNVHIKVA
-88 IEVITGEEVEI
+88 IEVVIGEEVEI
-99 NYIYKSE
+99 SYIYKSE
-106 AVPTNIKEE
+106 SVSSYIKEE

-187 ELNVLYTTSEEFT
+187 ELNVLYTTSEDFT

-208 TNKIKGDTAATTNLR
+208 TNKKKGDTAATANLR
-223 KKYRNVDVL
+223 KKYRNIDVF

-256 LFQANKQIVISSDKP
+256 LFQSNKQIVISSDKP

-307 NYQENEPI
+307 NYQENESV
-315 KLENEILNYIA
+315 KLDDKILSYIA
-326 TNINSNIR
+326 TNIRSNIR
-334 DLEGAYTRV
+334 NLEGAYKRV
-343 ISLSRLTHQ
+343 IFSSKLHR
-352 KITMDLAE
+352 KEITLDLAE

-365 IIKPDDSKE
+365 IIRPDDARE
-374 ITIDFIIR
+374 ITVDFINK
-382 IVTDHFNLADDAI
+382 IVTDHFNLAEDAI
-395 ISKRKQK
+395 VSKRKQK

-409 ICMYLCKELTSLSTT
+409 ICMYLCKEFTDLSTT

-431 KRDHSTVIHGC
+431 NRDHSTIIHGC
-442 TKIEEML
+442 EKISEML
-449 KVDNSL
+449 KVDKSL
-455 QNTIDAIKKKINP
+455 QNTIDILRKKINP

>member
-1 MFIPLFQFLIVR
+1 MKNKIKAQWSEIIAYLI
-13 KVFLMVNNIKSKWND
+13 
-28 IITYLKEESA
+28 EESD
-38 ITGPAIRT
+38 ISKPAIRT
-46 FIEPLEIFS
+46 FIEPLEISS
-55 YEDGIVTLQIN
+55 YSDGIVTFQIN
-66 KETQGDCID
+66 KEIQGDCISL
-75 ILKFKYNVHIKVA
+75 LKSRYNVHIKVA

-99 NYIYKSE
+99 SYIYKSE
-106 AVPTNIKEE
+106 SVSSYIKEE

-187 ELNVLYTTSEEFT
+187 ELNVLYTTSEDFT

-208 TNKIKGDTAATTNLR
+208 TNKKKGDTAATANLR
-223 KKYRNVDVL
+223 KKYRNIDVF

-256 LFQANKQIVISSDKP
+256 LFQSNKQIVISSDKP

-307 NYQENEPI
+307 NYQENESV
-315 KLENEILNYIA
+315 KLDDKILSYIA
-326 TNINSNIR
+326 TNIRSNIR
-334 DLEGAYTRV
+334 DLEGAYKRV
-343 ISLSRLTHQ
+343 IFSSKLHR
-352 KITMDLAE
+352 KEITMDLAE

-365 IIKPDDSKE
+365 IIRPDDTRE
-374 ITIDFIIR
+374 ITVDFINK
-382 IVTDHFNLADDAI
+382 IVTDHFNLAEDAI
-395 ISKRKQK
+395 VSKRKQK

-409 ICMYLCKELTSLSTT
+409 ICMYLCKEFTDLSTT

-431 KRDHSTVIHGC
+431 NRDHSTIIHGC
-442 TKIEEML
+442 DKIFELL
-449 KVDNSL
+449 KVDKNL
-455 QNTIDAIKKKINP
+455 QNTIDILRKKINA

>member
-1 MFIPLFQFLIVR
+1 MENKIKARWSEIIAY
-13 KVFLMVNNIKSKWND
+13 LM
-28 IITYLKEESA
+28 EESD
-38 ITGPAIRT
+38 ISKPAIRT
-46 FIEPLEIFS
+46 FIEPLEFFS
-55 YEDGIVTLQIN
+55 YDDGIITFQIN
-66 KETQGDCID
+66 KETQGDCISL
-75 ILKFKYNVHIKVA
+75 LKSRYNVHIKFA
-88 IEVITGEEVEI
+88 IEVVIGEEVEI
-99 NYIYKSE
+99 SYIYKSE
-106 AVPTNIKEE
+106 SVSSYIKEE

-187 ELNVLYTTSEEFT
+187 ELNVLYTTSEDFT

-208 TNKIKGDTAATTNLR
+208 TNKKKGDTAATANLR
-223 KKYRNVDVL
+223 KKYRNIDVF

-307 NYQENEPI
+307 NYQENESV
-315 KLENEILNYIA
+315 KLDDKILSYIA
-326 TNINSNIR
+326 TNIRSNIR
-334 DLEGAYTRV
+334 DLEGAYKRV
-343 ISLSRLTHQ
+343 IFSSKLHR
-352 KITMDLAE
+352 KEITLDLAE

-365 IIKPDDSKE
+365 IIRPDDARE
-374 ITIDFIIR
+374 ITVDFINK
-382 IVTDHFNLADDAI
+382 IVTDHFNLAEDAI
-395 ISKRKQK
+395 VSKRKQK

-409 ICMYLCKELTSLSTT
+409 ICMYLCKEFTDLSTT

-431 KRDHSTVIHGC
+431 NRDHSTIIHGC
-442 TKIEEML
+442 EKISEML
-449 KVDNSL
+449 KVDKSL
-455 QNTIDAIKKKINP
+455 QNTIDILRKKINP